1 MTREKCTATDIQAKK
16 AEVEKLQKEIT
27 EARGKDDPIVKL
39 TQKLS
44 EIDAKILKA
53 TQEKEAAT
61 ALIDAS
67 EIRKDAAQ
75 ENADIAV
82 EAAEDPADF
91 VEDNEK
97 SIDAQMGVWKQQDA
111 FRKTI
116 DPIGSFQVRTD
127 YSASEYLRKNYGLP
141 NIIQGAQYGQ
151 YTAAQIAESKNE
163 LVRLGIIKPE
173 SLRKN

>member
-1 MTREKCTATDIQAKK
+1 MNKLFKKILYNATRPYAKK
-16 AEVEKLQKEIT
+16 YLT
-27 EARGKDDPIVKL
+27 GHLGKV
-39 TQKLS
+39 
-44 EIDAKILKA
+44 
-53 TQEKEAAT
+53 
-61 ALIDAS
+61 
-67 EIRKDAAQ
+67 
-75 ENADIAV
+75 
-82 EAAEDPADF
+82 